1 MEIGAV
7 VKKDGRCLFRVWA
20 PLRKDVSLRLLSP
33 AARRLAMHRDEQG
46 YWEVLADGVTPG
58 TQYQFELDRG
68 LLRPDP
74 ASRSQPEGVHGASAT
89 VDHAAFFWQ
98 DGAWKGLSPAE
109 MIMYELHIGAFTPE
123 GTFDAAA
130 LRLGDLRELG
140 VNAIE
145 IMPVAQFPGERNW
158 GYDGVYPFAVQNSY
172 GGPDGLKRFVA
183 ACHGRGIAVILDVVY
198 NHLGPEGNYLQDF
211 GPYFTDRYRTPW
223 GSAVNFDDAYSDGVR
238 NFFIRNALHWFGDYH
253 IDALRLDAIH
263 GMTDMSATPF
273 LRELAGA
280 VRTFSAVSGR
290 EFYLIAES
298 DLNDPKVVRPNGQGG
313 FGLHAQW
320 NDDFHHAVHTLL
332 TGERDGYY
340 ADFGLPD
347 QLETAYREGFIY
359 SGQYSA
365 YRKRRHGASS
375 ADIARQKFVVFSQN
389 HDQVGNRM
397 LGERLSSLV
406 SFEALKLAAGLVI
419 LSPNIPLLFM
429 GEEYGEESPFLYFV
443 DHADPGLIE
452 AVREGR
458 KREFGSFSW
467 KGAPPDPASPET
479 YLRTKLH
486 WGRRTEGQ
494 HAALLAYYSTVIAL
508 RRSHPLFSA
517 DAVRQIG
524 VRRLPAAEVIA
535 LSILKGDLQVAW
547 LAHFGRED
555 ARIACPFPE
564 GSWRRLID
572 SGDTVWAGPGTLLPE
587 LLQADADIV
596 LRPKSFSVFAGEGRA

>member
-1 MEIGAV
+1 MDIGALL
-7 VKKDGRCLFRVWA
+7 KHDGTCRFKVWA
-20 PLRKDVSLRLLSP
+20 PLRTDVSLKLLSP
-33 AARRLAMHRDEQG
+33 AARSLAMHRDEEG
-46 YWEVLADGVTPG
+46 YWEVLAEGVAPG
-58 TQYQFELDRG
+58 THYRYELDKG

-74 ASRSQPEGVHGASAT
+74 ASRYQPEGVHGPSAT
-89 VDHAAFFWQ
+89 VDHAAVPWS
-98 DGAWKGLSPAE
+98 DTSWKGLSPAE
-109 MIMYELHIGAFTPE
+109 MIIYELHIGAFTPE
-123 GTFDAAA
+123 GTFAAA
-130 LRLGDLRELG
+130 VHRLEALRDLGI
-140 VNAIE
+140 NAVE
-145 IMPVAQFPGERNW
+145 IMPIAQFPGQRNW

-172 GGPDGLKRFVA
+172 GGPAGLKRFVD
-183 ACHGRGIAVILDVVY
+183 ACHGRGMAVILDVVY

-238 NFFIRNALHWFGDYH
+238 NFFIGNALHWFGDYH

-273 LRELAGA
+273 LRELAGK
-280 VRTFSAVSGR
+280 VRSFSAESGR

-313 FGLHAQW
+313 YGLHAQW

-332 TGERDGYY
+332 TGEHEGYY

-359 SGQYSA
+359 AGQHSA

-375 ADIARQKFVVFSQN
+375 ADLAPEKFVVFSQN

-397 LGERLSSLV
+397 LGERLSALV
-406 SFEALKLAAGLVI
+406 PFEALKLAAGLVI
-419 LSPNIPLLFM
+419 LSPNIPLFFM
-429 GEEYGEESPFLYFV
+429 GEEYGEEAPFLYFV
-443 DHADPGLIE
+443 DHADAGLIE

-467 KGAPPDPASPET
+467 KGTPPDPASPET
-479 YLRTKLH
+479 FLRSKLH
-486 WGRRTEGQ
+486 WERRTEGQ
-494 HAALLAYYSTVIAL
+494 HAALLAYYRTLIAM

-517 DAVRQIG
+517 DAARQIG
-524 VRRLPAAEVIA
+524 VRRLPSAEVLA
-535 LSILKGDLQVAW
+535 LSILKGEVQVAW
-547 LAHFGRED
+547 LAHFGTED
-555 ARIACPFPE
+555 APIACPFPE
-564 GSWRRLID
+564 GSWRKLID

-587 LLQADADIV
+587 RVQADADIV
-596 LRPKSFSVFAGEGRA
+596 LRPKSFSVFAREGRA